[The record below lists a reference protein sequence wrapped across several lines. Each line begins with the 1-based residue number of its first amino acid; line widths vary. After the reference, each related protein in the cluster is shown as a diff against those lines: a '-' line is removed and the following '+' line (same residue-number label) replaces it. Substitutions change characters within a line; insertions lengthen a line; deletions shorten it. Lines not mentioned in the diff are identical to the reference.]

1 MGETPWEKQMSEENP
16 PTPPEAPQVNKF
28 QEANMA
34 ARLLKVKTVKDFERL
49 VELANEAYSLGTPD
63 LPAMEPGIC
72 ARYIMAG
79 IEKQNKDPKPDF
91 EKLSG
96 YDLVFSVV
104 GAHAQQQQRK
114 VDQKNQVAFLN
125 VVISALPKDADGE
138 VIPLFSQVKPTD
150 KQ

>member
-1 MGETPWEKQMSEENP
+1 MSDENSNP
-16 PTPPEAPQVNKF
+16 PSPPEAPTPMITF
-28 QEANMA
+28 QTKNLEAQ
-34 ARLLKVKTVKDFERL
+34 LLKVKVAADFVKL
-49 VELANEAYSLGTPD
+49 VGLANEAYGLSEDNPD
-63 LPAMEPGIC
+63 LQPMDPGMC
-72 ARYIMAG
+72 ARFIMAG
-79 IEKQNKDPKPDF
+79 IEKQNKDPKADF

-104 GAHAQQQQRK
+104 AAFAQQQQRK

-125 VVISALPKDADGE
+125 VVISALPKDLKGE

>member
-1 MGETPWEKQMSEENP
+1 MPDDTN
-16 PTPPEAPQVNKF
+16 TPPPPAAPPANKF
-28 QEANMA
+28 QEANLQ
-34 ARLLKVKTVKDFERL
+34 ARLLKVKTTKDFERL
-49 VELANEAYSLGTPD
+49 VELANEAYDLGSSPD
-63 LPAMEPGIC
+63 LQAMDPGVC

-104 GAHAQQQQRK
+104 AAHAQQQQRK
-114 VDQKNQVAFLN
+114 VDQRNQVAFLN
-125 VVISALPKDADGE
+125 VVISALPKDKDGE
-138 VIPLFSQVKPTD
+138 VIPLFAQPTPSD

>member
-1 MGETPWEKQMSEENP
+1 MPENEEIPLAPPETPQTK
-16 PTPPEAPQVNKF
+16 ANKF
-28 QEANMA
+28 QAANMA
-34 ARLLKVKTVKDFERL
+34 ARLLVVKTSEDFKRL
-49 VELANEAYSLGTPD
+49 VDLANEAYDLGSSPD
-63 LPAMEPGIC
+63 LQPMDAGVC

-104 GAHAQQQQRK
+104 AAFAQQQQRK
-114 VDQKNQVAFLN
+114 VDQRNQIAFLN
-125 VVISALPKDADGE
+125 VVISSLPTDDSGN
-138 VIPLFSQVKPTD
+138 VIPLFNQSTPTD